1 MWQGQYSR
9 SCTQRQRK
17 VTSFQKRL
25 DRCSPRSCHA
35 LRSRARQIGTS
46 CATCFRH
53 TSQIRTTTRG
63 KERLLSYQCGVY
75 QLYTSA
81 RRKGILLWL
90 VHTWVCQSRV
100 RISLHGPPRCGDCVR
115 MDFCLKTTGEACEA
129 RSPQHLETKKHTQ
142 PRIHTPTCLKQE
154 IQY

>member
-100 RISLHGPPRCGDCVR
+100 RIPLHGPPRCGVCVK
-115 MDFCLKTTGEACEA
+115 MDFRLKTTGEAREA
-129 RSPQHLETKKHTQ
+129 VNSVHRNT
-142 PRIHTPTCLKQE
+142 LKQKSTRNHA
-154 IQY
+154 YTHPHV